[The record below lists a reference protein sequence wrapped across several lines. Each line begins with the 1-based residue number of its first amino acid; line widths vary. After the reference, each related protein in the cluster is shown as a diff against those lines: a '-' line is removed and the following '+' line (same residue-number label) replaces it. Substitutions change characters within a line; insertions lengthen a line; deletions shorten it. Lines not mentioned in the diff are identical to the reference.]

1 MVLVSPRDN
10 KMEAAV
16 LSASHPQDSS
26 TLVTESSSSSES
38 LSLSSYQKSKNE
50 NLLLLDLETGV
61 DPAETTNKEG
71 AACDWDYIKGEIL

>member
-16 LSASHPQDSS
+16 LSASHPQDAS
-26 TLVTESSSSSES
+26 TLVTESSSSES
-38 LSLSSYQKSKNE
+38 VSLSSYQKSKKE